1 MHASCDETADGEAN
15 PEIEGWSADTS
26 TAQVT
31 LQWALSDF
39 TASKIIFLAVLFI
52 SFLFLSLS
60 VREHKKVVFYSQPT
74 HALCIFSTV
83 LLVQT

>member
-1 MHASCDETADGEAN
+1 MHASCDETADGEAS

-39 TASKIIFLAVLFI
+39 TASKIFVVVLFV
-52 SFLFLSLS
+52 SFLFLFLS
-60 VREHKKVVFYSQPT
+60 VREHKKVVFFSQPT

>member
-1 MHASCDETADGEAN
+1 MHASCDETADGEAS

-39 TASKIIFLAVLFI
+39 TASKIIFVAVRFF
-52 SFLFLSLS
+52 SFPFPF
-60 VREHKKVVFYSQPT
+60 R
-74 HALCIFSTV
+74 A
-83 LLVQT
+83 